1 MKEIRNNCVK
11 VFSKVMLIDSSVIT
25 NETSTDNLPSWD
37 SLSHV
42 NLILELEK
50 AFDVKIDVEDAVE
63 IQNFKMV
70 YECILKNVKD
80 ENE

>member
-1 MKEIRNNCVK
+1 
-11 VFSKVMLIDSSVIT
+11 MLIDSSVIT

-50 AFDVKIDVEDAVE
+50 AFDVKTDPDLWDEDKE
-63 IQNFKMV
+63 K
-70 YECILKNVKD
+70 
-80 ENE
+80 